1 MFRLDVQLLHLL
13 DGESDGVLIVAGNHN
28 ANPLLH
34 SLILKM
40 FDSVHAIQQTS
51 EDKITHV
58 THFSREISYL

>member
-13 DGESDGVLIVAGNHN
+13 DGESDGVLIVTCHHN

-51 EDKITHV
+51 EDKISNV
-58 THFSREISYL
+58 THFRERSYL